1 MAVSSFMAP
10 KREKPSAS
18 SITRKEMSPLNA
30 SVAASDEK
38 MEWSHFIGVGGKGLS
53 AISILTPG
61 CSNSNQPS
69 GEIGRFCQATR
80 NPLCSSANQ
89 FNVTQFCG
97 PRPDDNVDSFGGTS
111 NSTNVSRVQACPT
124 QNFYEYVLSSL
135 VPCFCAA
142 PIKLGYRL
150 KSPSISMLLPYVSC
164 FYICSCLALIWILM
178 SCWHQLLV

>member
-69 GEIGRFCQATR
+69 GEIGRFCQEARALLGWLSTR
-80 NPLCSSANQ
+80 GN
-89 FNVTQFCG
+89 
-97 PRPDDNVDSFGGTS
+97 
-111 NSTNVSRVQACPT
+111 
-124 QNFYEYVLSSL
+124 Y
-135 VPCFCAA
+135 AA
-142 PIKLGYRL
+142 PLQVFRGIDIQSLIPKMT
-150 KSPSISMLLPYVSC
+150 KSIADKVQRQKARFKSQKVQKKYNVYAFCES
-164 FYICSCLALIWILM
+164 LA
-178 SCWHQLLV
+178 